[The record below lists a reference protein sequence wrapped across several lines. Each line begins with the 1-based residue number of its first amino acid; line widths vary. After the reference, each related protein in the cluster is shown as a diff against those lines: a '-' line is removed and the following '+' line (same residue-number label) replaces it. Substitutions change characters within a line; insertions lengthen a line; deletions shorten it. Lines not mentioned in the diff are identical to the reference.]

1 MTLRRPGRSAEV
13 ATASASTYR
22 TQATPAR
29 IIPNFRRQGAADRTS
44 SSRWLFSVTTPMA
57 PTSIPKLVG
66 QRALLG
72 AVSKVRSEPEQV
84 MRPQAPICR
93 TLSILQRPNST
104 GPFRRPLPSYL
115 PSDSRFQTQAATSRP
130 FATVTPSSSPM
141 SNSSVIS
148 ADADAV
154 ILGGG
159 VVGLALAAS
168 LVTSPRIAG
177 KGGGS
182 DDPLRVV
189 VLEASDL
196 SRLKDWAATQ
206 EQTQTHSS
214 AADRTLWENRVVS
227 ITLENW
233 LWLEG
238 ECILFLE

>member
-1 MTLRRPGRSAEV
+1 M
-13 ATASASTYR
+13 
-22 TQATPAR
+22 
-29 IIPNFRRQGAADRTS
+29 
-44 SSRWLFSVTTPMA
+44 
-57 PTSIPKLVG
+57 
-66 QRALLG
+66 
-72 AVSKVRSEPEQV
+72 
-84 MRPQAPICR
+84 
-93 TLSILQRPNST
+93 
-104 GPFRRPLPSYL
+104 
-115 PSDSRFQTQAATSRP
+115 
-130 FATVTPSSSPM
+130 
-141 SNSSVIS
+141 
-148 ADADAV
+148 
-154 ILGGG
+154 
-159 VVGLALAAS
+159 GLALAAS